1 MNERRSVAMR
11 ARLYLAGA
19 TILALV
25 VAFAVFYVAWSQY
38 TVSARTTELIR
49 QVSALAA
56 GQAVGGGQVQ
66 AEGLRGFR
74 DRLFSVQAGLIG
86 AELFLTDGDG
96 TVLASTAA
104 SAPAS
109 LPLERLAPA
118 DTATGGSTTAAAGS
132 SVLKTGSGVS
142 VLVVAA
148 PIADTGEDGSPGTA
162 TRLVAVQGLREIRQ
176 AQRGMLAIGLLAL
189 AAAALVAWVAGGVLA
204 KRLTAP
210 LVRLKSA
217 AEDVAAGNWGT
228 QVAEEGDIE
237 TASLARS
244 FNRMSE
250 RVADTYAAQKAFVA
264 DVSHEIR
271 TPLTS
276 IRGFAE
282 AMLDGTVKEESQR
295 RRALGVIRDE
305 AIRIDDV
312 SQTLLALSELDAGAV
327 TFVHESIDLVVL
339 GDALRGRFSTTAA
352 QLGIEFTVLLAG
364 NEGTPLGDPDRLL
377 QAVSALVANALA
389 YTPTGG
395 SVRVSE
401 CMEGDR
407 WMLAVDDSGPGIPAE
422 KREVVFGRFARL
434 DESRASERGG
444 AGLGLPICRRLVELM
459 GGTVAAGES
468 DLGGAR
474 LSIDLEARRFQD

>member
-1 MNERRSVAMR
+1 MSERRSVATR
-11 ARLYLAGA
+11 ARLYLSGA
-19 TILALV
+19 TLLALV
-25 VAFAVFYVAWSQY
+25 AAFAVFYIAWSQY
-38 TVSARTTELIR
+38 TVSARTTELTR

-56 GQAVGGGQVQ
+56 GQAVGGGALQ
-66 AEGLRGFR
+66 AEGLQGFR
-74 DRLFSVQAGLIG
+74 DRLFRVQAGLIG
-86 AELFLTDGDG
+86 AELFITDGNG
-96 TVLASTAA
+96 VVLASTAA
-104 SAPAS
+104 SAPVS
-109 LPLERLAPA
+109 LPLEKLAP
-118 DTATGGSTTAAAGS
+118 TGSISGS
-132 SVLKTGSGVS
+132 SEAPAVGSGVLKTGSGVS

-148 PIADTGEDGSPGTA
+148 PIADTGADGSPGVA

-176 AQRGMLAIGLLAL
+176 AQQGMLAIGLLAL
-189 AAAALVAWVAGGVLA
+189 AVAALVAWAAGGVLA

-217 AEDVAAGNWGT
+217 AEDVAAGAWGT

-244 FNRMSE
+244 FNRMSS

-282 AMLDGTVKEESQR
+282 AMLDGTVVEESQR

-305 AIRIDDV
+305 AMRIDDV

-327 TFVHESIDLVVL
+327 TFAHEPIDLVLL
-339 GDALRGRFSTTAA
+339 GDALGGRFSTTAE
-352 QLGIEFTVLLAG
+352 QFGIELTVLLAG
-364 NEGTPLGDPDRLL
+364 DERPPRGDSDRLL
-377 QAVSALVANALA
+377 QAVSALVANSLA

-395 SVRVSE
+395 IVRVSQRT
-401 CMEGDR
+401 EGDR
-407 WMLAVDDSGPGIPAE
+407 WQLLVDDSGPGIPAE
-422 KREVVFGRFARL
+422 KREAVFGRFARL
-434 DESRASERGG
+434 DESRASDRGG

-459 GGTVAAGES
+459 GGTVAVGES

-474 LSIDLEARRFQD
+474 FVVELEA